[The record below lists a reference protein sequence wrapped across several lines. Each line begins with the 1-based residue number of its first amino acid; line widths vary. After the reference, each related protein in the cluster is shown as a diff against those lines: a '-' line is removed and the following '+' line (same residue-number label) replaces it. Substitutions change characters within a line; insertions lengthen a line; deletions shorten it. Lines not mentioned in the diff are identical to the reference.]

1 MLNVPLKKQFR
12 SGKDTL
18 VVTAYTK
25 ELRAYLYN
33 KAIYISGAG
42 EPFKIANLTDEFDI
56 AWVSNEYQI
65 ANTVERE
72 LRSMVAM
79 YLDNQVP
86 VSTQKEV
93 TPIWVWFDGAEYV
106 LSKTKPTDFMAIQ
119 AGYAPAPD
127 NGKPLVLTKFAS
139 AFTLVRDSGKYAV
152 ESNHTHA
159 AQYRSSSWVIPDEE
173 LREQVEYA
181 LDADLRKAKA
191 AEKEK
196 QDHIDLLA
204 AHTNEFDVSDDR
216 NYGKPDFWGNV
227 LFTDGTTRFV
237 KVRRNRNRNSYMV
250 TAEVLNATV
259 PNEVCGV
266 IHITREGRWEF
277 SPSGI
282 HHPELGG
289 FSQIVGAD
297 VSLVSRFQA
306 VDIDGLAMDARVDR
320 VQPELL
326 VITAFTSDSVRGGT
340 YQRLVGT
347 IEKQDGVW
355 VYFHMFGSPLSSD
368 SLSHV
373 VGNESVVT
381 SSYGYRMRHLASV
394 RGKSSDITLRSIA
407 QEGMA
412 LTITQVHSN
421 DFLITHDNNK
431 GSQLVGV
438 IVNTGKHYPGHQA
451 TFVYYPRSELHF
463 DINELSYLLGVPVT
477 QSQPT
482 PATGYRATYEPNRG
496 SAHRSAPDTGY
507 RAASAYSLDCASGIK
522 PLGGSRFSEM
532 VVGVAGESVRVRFLG
547 STKSE
552 LAHCLFVE
560 TNNLLIEENGRFRKF
575 NGSARDAAAFMWL
588 VSNLGTQA
596 SLCIYDSWIPD
607 AVVNVKHFADQ
618 THITITKSQYGRT
631 VSTTITAPYGT
642 YTDVATYVSN
652 L

>member
-33 KAIYISGAG
+33 NAIYVSGAG

-56 AWVSNEYQI
+56 LWVSNDYQI

-93 TPIWVWFDGAEYV
+93 TPIWAWFDGADYV

-139 AFTLVRDSGKYAV
+139 AFTLVRDHGKYAV
-152 ESNHTHA
+152 EANHTHA
-159 AQYRSSSWVIPDEE
+159 LQYRTNGWVIADEE

-237 KVRRNRNRNSYMV
+237 KVRRNRNRSSYMV
-250 TAEVLNATV
+250 TAEVLSATV

-277 SPSGI
+277 SPSGV
-282 HHPELGG
+282 HHPELSG

-326 VITAFTSDSVRGGT
+326 VITSFTSDSVRGGS

-373 VGNESVVT
+373 VGNEPVVT
-381 SSYGYRMRHLASV
+381 SAHGYRMRHLASL
-394 RGKSSDITLRSIA
+394 RGQSSEITLRSIS

-412 LTITQVHSN
+412 LTITQVHAN
-421 DFLITHDNNK
+421 DFLITHDNLK

-438 IVNTGKHYPGHQA
+438 IVNTGKHYQGHQA
-451 TFVYYPRSELHF
+451 TFVYHPRSELYF
-463 DINELSYLLGVPVT
+463 DINELSHVLGAPVT
-477 QSQPT
+477 PTQPN
-482 PATGYRATYEPNRG
+482 PGSNSRAAYAYGPDSG
-496 SAHRSAPDTGY
+496 FRSART
-507 RAASAYSLDCASGIK
+507 YSLDRASGIN

-532 VVGVAGESVRVRFLG
+532 LVAVVGDPVRVRFLG

-560 TNNLLIEENGRFRKF
+560 TNNLFIEENGCFRKF
-575 NGSARDAAAFMWL
+575 NGSARDVAAFKWL

-607 AVVNVKHFADQ
+607 AVVNVKHFSDQ
-618 THITITKSQYGRT
+618 THITITKTQYGRT
-631 VSTTITAPYGT
+631 VSTTITVPFGT
-642 YTDVATYVSN
+642 YTDVATYVTN